1 MRLATRLTSV
11 VRTPG
16 EPVLDLARAEVAKA
30 EAGGSHVL
38 RWGIVASDDRTF
50 TLELATAEDAG
61 PARQVARS
69 VDPAGGTPGTHVAM
83 VVPTGVGAEV
93 GGFIGDAG
101 PWSRVLESVA
111 DTVIV
116 HPNVVN
122 AADFYTGGDRSLYVD
137 GLTLD
142 EFFAGRVRLASRPR
156 PPRVG
161 VVLDQLPPPLH
172 RRLVNAVNAMRTVG
186 GVDIVAYAACP
197 EKVRVRT
204 ERSAVGHF
212 VGTVDNPE
220 GLFAAVESVVGAGAE
235 VIAVVSAITGAGSE
249 AVFAHYDGHGPNPV
263 GAIEALISRAVTW
276 QTGLPCAHAPAF
288 VEGVGQRDEII
299 DPRAAAE
306 VASGTGLPC
315 VLQGLRFTPSVA
327 AGIGVADL
335 TAVIVPFSCAGGA
348 PAIAAAD
355 FGVPLVAVRG
365 NATTVGIGA
374 DALGLPST
382 VVVESYAEAVAYVA
396 AQRAGVSWAALSR
409 PTDLVIEF

>member
-1 MRLATRLTSV
+1 
-11 VRTPG
+11 
-16 EPVLDLARAEVAKA
+16 
-30 EAGGSHVL
+30 
-38 RWGIVASDDRTF
+38 
-50 TLELATAEDAG
+50 
-61 PARQVARS
+61 
-69 VDPAGGTPGTHVAM
+69 M
-83 VVPTGVGAEV
+83 VVPTGVGADV

-142 EFFAGRVRLASRPR
+142 AFFAGRVRLARRPR
-156 PPRVG
+156 QPRVG
-161 VVLDQLPPPLH
+161 VVLDALEPTLE
-172 RRLVNAVNAMRTVG
+172 RTLKNAINAMRTVG
-186 GVDIVAYAACP
+186 GVDIVAHATCA

-204 ERSAVGHF
+204 ERSNVGHF

-220 GLFAAVESVVGAGAE
+220 VLFTAVDSVVQQGAE
-235 VIAVVSAITGAGSE
+235 AIAVVTAITGAGDE
-249 AVFAHYDGHGPNPV
+249 AVYAHYDGQGPNPV
-263 GAIEALISRAVTW
+263 GAIEALVSRAITW

-288 VEGVGQRDEII
+288 VEGIGQRDDVI

-306 VASGTGLPC
+306 VASGSGLPC
-315 VLQGLRFTPSVA
+315 VLQGLRYAPLATQ
-327 AGIGVADL
+327 GLGVADL

-365 NATTVGIGA
+365 NATTVGMNA
-374 DALGLPST
+374 DALGLRET
-382 VVVESYAEAVAYVA
+382 VVVDSYADAVAYVA

-409 PTDLVIEF
+409 PTDFVPGF